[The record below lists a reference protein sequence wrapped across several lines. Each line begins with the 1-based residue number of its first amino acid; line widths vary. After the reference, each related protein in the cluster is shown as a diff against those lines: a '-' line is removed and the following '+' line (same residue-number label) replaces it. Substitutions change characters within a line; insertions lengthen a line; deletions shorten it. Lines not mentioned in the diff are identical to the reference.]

1 MVGINI
7 KMMKEIIKDGIKI
20 LAEIVA
26 LVFYI
31 GLIGWW
37 VISPETFRAMPT
49 NDLIMFS
56 LLIIV
61 ALIPNK

>member
-1 MVGINI
+1 MR
-7 KMMKEIIKDGIKI
+7 ELIISGLKI

-37 VISPETFRAMPT
+37 VISPETFHAMPT

-56 LLIIV
+56 LMIIV